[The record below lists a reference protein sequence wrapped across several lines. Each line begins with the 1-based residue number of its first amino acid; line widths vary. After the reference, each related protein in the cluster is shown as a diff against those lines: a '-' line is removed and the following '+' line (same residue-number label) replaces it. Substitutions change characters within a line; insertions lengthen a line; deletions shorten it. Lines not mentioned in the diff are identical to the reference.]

1 MIEPMADI
9 EYFSTEKRPAFVS
22 RFIASGVIMLVAA
35 AANLMLAA
43 WMAVLAIHQSPT
55 PRAAKGLIACA
66 VLQGAYGMGSSAV
79 GVGCLLLKR
88 WSRPCVLAIAWPW
101 LLLGAVNLAVLIV
114 AARRDWFFHN
124 LPTSSTASLLMLA
137 AFVFLYGLVGVGLPL
152 AIVKLLSAE
161 DVRAWIESAD
171 TRARW
176 TDSIP
181 LRHLILIGSF
191 VTTSF
196 MEVSF
201 ISDPLG
207 LDLGK
212 IAPGLIF
219 LGGLAAL
226 ADVCNATL
234 LGLYPE
240 AGEDAAVVVSVI
252 STLVV
257 FFYSAGNLFSLSA
270 AVFHLTDGN
279 LLGLSVTAIFAAR
292 AIFAFKQGEQEL
304 SLDV

>member
-1 MIEPMADI
+1 MADI
-9 EYFSTEKRPAFVS
+9 EYFSTEERPRFTS
-22 RFIASGVIMLVAA
+22 RFIASGVIMLVVA
-35 AANLMLAA
+35 AANLILAA
-43 WMAVLAIHQSPT
+43 WMAVLAIHQSPN
-55 PRAAKGLIACA
+55 PKAAKGLIACA
-66 VLQGAYGMGSSAV
+66 VLQAAYGVGSGAV

-88 WSRPCVLAIAWPW
+88 WSRPCALAIAWPW
-101 LLLGAVNLAVLIV
+101 LLLGAVNFAVLVV
-114 AARRDWFFHN
+114 AALRDWFFHN
-124 LPTSSTASLLMLA
+124 LPSSSTASLFTLA
-137 AFVFLYGLVGVGLPL
+137 GFIFLYGFVGVGLPL

-161 DVRAWIESAD
+161 DVRTWLESAD

-181 LRHLILIGSF
+181 TRRLILIASF

-219 LGGLAAL
+219 LGGIAAL

-240 AGEDAAVVVSVI
+240 AGADAAVVASVI

-279 LLGLSVTAIFAAR
+279 LLGLSLTAIFAAR
-292 AIFAFKQGEQEL
+292 AIFAIKHDDSWNF
-304 SLDV
+304 SIDV